1 MARTTRTA
9 ALPKVTSA
17 ITSFRLIASPPCP
30 TGLSR
35 VLDNLPPSLFPP
47 VSRERYREVV
57 TATCAAQLR
66 GATRR
71 RHASIDAM
79 KSSIVCNE
87 RACLAARAAVNP
99 VRNARLELRPTELQE
114 DRRCHDALVEVS
126 SHS

>member
-66 GATRR
+66 GALRMR
-71 RHASIDAM
+71 QVSLDDM
-79 KSSIVCNE
+79 SPSIVGNQTVCI
-87 RACLAARAAVNP
+87 AAPPALNP
-99 VRNARLELRPTELQE
+99 LRNAPLELRLI
-114 DRRCHDALVEVS
+114 
-126 SHS
+126 